1 MSLIFI
7 KVDRDK
13 KIHSIYSDGIRLAA
27 SRITS
32 SNGLKILEID
42 LPNCNVLFGCA
53 GVSKFCNW
61 IKLRIA
67 NEIQTHNIVNYM
79 SNRTEVVERIS
90 DMMRSIWET
99 FCEKHGL
106 RNDDEQY
113 STFGCI
119 MSING
124 ILFKSDSYGKE
135 NIFDTYI
142 IDDRNYGATGQEE
155 VAALCL
161 LENGIEP
168 QKVFDTISKFNCY
181 INNNMRVIENVKYEK

>member
-1 MSLIFI
+1 MSLVFI

-13 KIHSIYSDGIRLAA
+13 KTHSIYSEGIRLADN
-27 SRITS
+27 RIKS

-42 LPNCNVLFGCA
+42 LPNCNVLFGCTGA
-53 GVSKFCNW
+53 TKFCNW
-61 IKLRIA
+61 VKLRIA
-67 NEIQTHNIVNYM
+67 NEIQARNIVNYI

-90 DMMRSIWET
+90 DMMRSIWEA

-106 RNDDEQY
+106 QNDDEVY

-124 ILFKSDSYGKE
+124 TLFKSDVYGKE

-161 LENGIEP
+161 LENDIEP
-168 QKVFDTISKFNCY
+168 QKIFDTISKFN
-181 INNNMRVIENVKYEK
+181 